1 MNAEIKQRI
10 RVKPALCVLA
20 YAGTE
25 AKKSMVT
32 FSVAILTRNKI
43 SNMAVMI
50 SRNVLASILNERL

>member
-25 AKKSMVT
+25 AKESTVT
-32 FSVAILTRNKI
+32 FSVAILTI
-43 SNMAVMI
+43 TTTVQETC
-50 SRNVLASILNERL
+50 LL